1 MGGEGRVRF
10 LPTLDGLGRRSI
22 TGRPVRVDV
31 VAESIIWSHL
41 NEVELLVLVAP
52 ASMTHHAAAAGA
64 SVDEYITRLTSI

>member
-1 MGGEGRVRF
+1 MRF

-22 TGRPVRVDV
+22 TGGLVCVDV

-52 ASMTHHAAAAGA
+52 ASMTHHAAATGA
-64 SVDEYITRLTSI
+64 SVDENITRLTSI